1 MYNPRKIN
9 LYLENELPVLKTKE
23 KGQSGGTINTKLI
36 NNKTHKYIRAEHKIK
51 TFIYGAPKIEE
62 DVQLWFEFNH
72 EYMHP
77 DSENENC
84 YYMERTSNSLSFSI
98 KQLKKYSNVTVKDMP
113 TDILTLKL
121 VELTYK
127 NIDTFI
133 EDWKTNKEILGES
146 IPNIYMYGDLYTK
159 EGTFICNYY
168 ITQKYKNHI
177 STLKLDYDQTIKYI
191 IKMLLFVEKCNEN
204 NLVLRNFKFSGL
216 GYNFINSEINFV
228 LLDYNDTTLIKK
240 NENYFKTFSD
250 GCDAMC
256 AGTLVPYFIIYDF
269 FEMNSEWINKL
280 DKLYVVG
287 LAEALVFL
295 LYNQDE
301 IMESLFKMLY
311 NPSYLKPCLHYY
323 HYMKLFDDNQK
334 KSSFMEL
341 LNSLQVKFVELDPKF
356 INPMFKR
363 IIINCFET
371 KYNAIKSP
379 ATYLNHLKKVY
390 GEYNELKATI
400 KTYIKPIDTLE
411 EANTQKPI
419 YELPKDNYLKEQKL
433 QKQTFI
439 KDKTQIRE
447 TPSEKDDLLK
457 DYDLRNIQAKI
468 ELDNPKELLREETDL
483 DKDEEDTDLDKDEED
498 TDLNKDEEETDLN
511 TVQEEETVTE
521 DLKDL
526 ERFIESDDMIDSGD
540 FIPVNPNVNEKPLKP
555 ILKQE
560 NVASKIYKKVGFADE
575 L

>member
-1 MYNPRKIN
+1 M
-9 LYLENELPVLKTKE
+9 
-23 KGQSGGTINTKLI
+23 
-36 NNKTHKYIRAEHKIK
+36 
-51 TFIYGAPKIEE
+51 
-62 DVQLWFEFNH
+62 
-72 EYMHP
+72 
-77 DSENENC
+77 
-84 YYMERTSNSLSFSI
+84 
-98 KQLKKYSNVTVKDMP
+98 
-113 TDILTLKL
+113 
-121 VELTYK
+121 
-127 NIDTFI
+127 
-133 EDWKTNKEILGES
+133 
-146 IPNIYMYGDLYTK
+146 
-159 EGTFICNYY
+159 
-168 ITQKYKNHI
+168 
-177 STLKLDYDQTIKYI
+177 
-191 IKMLLFVEKCNEN
+191 
-204 NLVLRNFKFSGL
+204 
-216 GYNFINSEINFV
+216 
-228 LLDYNDTTLIKK
+228 
-240 NENYFKTFSD
+240 
-250 GCDAMC
+250 
-256 AGTLVPYFIIYDF
+256 
-269 FEMNSEWINKL
+269 
-280 DKLYVVG
+280 
-287 LAEALVFL
+287 
-295 LYNQDE
+295 
-301 IMESLFKMLY
+301 
-311 NPSYLKPCLHYY
+311 
-323 HYMKLFDDNQK
+323 
-334 KSSFMEL
+334 
-341 LNSLQVKFVELDPKF
+341 
-356 INPMFKR
+356 
-363 IIINCFET
+363 
-371 KYNAIKSP
+371 
-379 ATYLNHLKKVY
+379 Y